1 MVRSIPDYLVE
12 TSLRGGFIWLQLTD
26 HWWPVTADPVQDL
39 YLKELRNYKP
49 TPVKPGD
56 ADAHVQKFS
65 PPSPPPSPEESSIA
79 NDLKAYESQEVE
91 VEGQAAAGEA
101 APKEESWFED
111 EDEDEAHAAH

>member
-1 MVRSIPDYLVE
+1 VV
-12 TSLRGGFIWLQLTD
+12 FIWLQLTD

-39 YLKELRNYKP
+39 YLKELRNYKA

-65 PPSPPPSPEESSIA
+65 APSPPPSPEESSIA